1 MRTPCQ
7 RLLVGRTLTL
17 TPLPAGVGLTSAIND
32 TMPETLIAAAQHAQS
47 VRGSRFLAD
56 AAPVADAAA
65 AMRWLTAQRHTDAT
79 HNCWAW
85 RCGAEYRSSD
95 DGEPGGSAGRP
106 ILQAIA
112 AQGLDYVVV
121 RVARWFGG
129 TKLGVGGLLRAY
141 GGCAAECLRTAPR
154 RVLVAMTTARVEAD
168 PTTLARLRGR
178 LPLFAAQLDADAS
191 VGSVL
196 QLQLPLDHL
205 PALRAWLAEHTRG
218 RGRCEAVEAAQAR

>member
-1 MRTPCQ
+1 M
-7 RLLVGRTLTL
+7 
-17 TPLPAGVGLTSAIND
+17 GLTSAIND
-32 TMPETLIAAAQHAQS
+32 TMPETLIAAARHAQS

-56 AAPVADAAA
+56 AAPVVDATA

-106 ILQAIA
+106 ILQAID
-112 AQGLDYVVV
+112 AQGLDRVVV

-154 RVLVAMTTARVEAD
+154 RVLMAMTTARITAD
-168 PTTLARLRGR
+168 PATLARLRGR
-178 LPLFAAQLDADAS
+178 LPAFAARIDGDTS
-191 VGSVL
+191 TNTVL
-196 QLQLPLDHL
+196 HLQLPLEQV
-205 PALRAWLAEHTRG
+205 PALREWLAEHTRG
-218 RGRCEAVEAAQAR
+218 QGRCTLAGAADAR

>member
-1 MRTPCQ
+1 LRTPCQ
-7 RLLVGRTLTL
+7 RLLVGRTLTP

-32 TMPETLIAAAQHAQS
+32 TMPETLIAAARHAQS

-56 AAPVADAAA
+56 AAPVVDATA

-106 ILQAIA
+106 ILQAID
-112 AQGLDYVVV
+112 AQGLDRVVV

-154 RVLVAMTTARVEAD
+154 RVLMAMTTARITAD
-168 PTTLARLRGR
+168 PATLARLRGR
-178 LPLFAAQLDADAS
+178 LPAFAARIDGDTS
-191 VGSVL
+191 TNTVL
-196 QLQLPLDHL
+196 HLQLPLEQV
-205 PALRAWLAEHTRG
+205 PALREWLAEHTRG
-218 RGRCEAVEAAQAR
+218 QGRCTLAGAADAR

>member
-1 MRTPCQ
+1 
-7 RLLVGRTLTL
+7 V
-17 TPLPAGVGLTSAIND
+17 D
-32 TMPETLIAAAQHAQS
+32 
-47 VRGSRFLAD
+47 
-56 AAPVADAAA
+56 DAAA
-65 AMRWLTAQRHTDAT
+65 AMRWLTTQHHTDAT

-85 RCGAEYRSSD
+85 RCGNAYRSSD

-106 ILQAIA
+106 ILQAID

-129 TKLGVGGLLRAY
+129 SKLGVGGLLRAY

-168 PTTLARLRGR
+168 PATLARLHGR
-178 LPLFAAQLDADAS
+178 LPLFAAQVDTAAS
-191 VGSVL
+191 SGSVL
-196 QLQLPLDHL
+196 QLQLPLDQL

-218 RGRCEAVEAAQAR
+218 RGRCEAIAAARTR